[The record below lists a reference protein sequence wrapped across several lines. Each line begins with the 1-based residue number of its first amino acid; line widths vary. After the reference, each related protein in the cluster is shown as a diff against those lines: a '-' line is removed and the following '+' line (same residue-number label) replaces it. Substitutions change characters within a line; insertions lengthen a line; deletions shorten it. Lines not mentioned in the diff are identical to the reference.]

1 MSTEPKTICGP
12 FRYVLLAVGVVCTAI
27 GIAGIIL
34 PGLPGTLFL
43 LIALWAFSRSSERF
57 HLWLYNH
64 PRFGQGLR
72 EWHEYGVIPPR
83 AKIAAVTMIAVTLGL
98 LWGVVL
104 EDWRLAA
111 ATSAVLTLV
120 AIWIV
125 TRPGTVKLED
135 PA

>member
-1 MSTEPKTICGP
+1 MSREPKTICGP
-12 FRYVLLAVGVVCTAI
+12 FRYVLLAVGLVCTVV

-34 PGLPGTLFL
+34 PGLPGTVFL

-104 EDWRLAA
+104 EDWRLAV
-111 ATSAVLTLV
+111 ATSALLTLV
-120 AIWIV
+120 AVWIV

>member
-12 FRYVLLAVGVVCTAI
+12 FRYVLLAVGVICTGV

-64 PRFGQGLR
+64 PRFGQGVR

-83 AKIAAVTMIAVTLGL
+83 AKIAAVTMIAISLAL
-98 LWGVVL
+98 LWGFVL

-111 ATSAVLTLV
+111 ATSTVLTLV
-120 AIWIV
+120 AVWIV

>member
-1 MSTEPKTICGP
+1 MSREPKTICGP
-12 FRYVLLAVGVVCTAI
+12 FRYVLLAVGVVCTAV
-27 GIAGIIL
+27 GIVGIIL
-34 PGLPGTLFL
+34 PGLPGTVFL

-120 AIWIV
+120 AVWIV

>member
-12 FRYVLLAVGVVCTAI
+12 FRYVLLGIGVLCTAI
-27 GIAGIIL
+27 GIAGIVL

-83 AKIAAVTMIAVTLGL
+83 AKIAAVTMIALSLGI
-98 LWGVVL
+98 LWGFVI
-104 EDWRLAA
+104 EDWRMAA

-120 AIWIV
+120 AAWIV
-125 TRPGTVKLED
+125 TRPGSVKLED